1 MGYFSSFSKDGRSGA
16 MKVEKSVLVGYSM
29 EQMFD
34 LVERVE
40 DYPQYL
46 PWCGG
51 TEVLRQGNGGV
62 VATVRIDYR
71 GLKQSFTT
79 ENVYQPKQ
87 SITMKLKEGPFSR
100 LEGSWHFI
108 PLNDSAC
115 KIEFKLFYLFSSS
128 LLEKL
133 ISPVFG
139 YIANSFVDAFVKR
152 AEEIYGES

>member
-1 MGYFSSFSKDGRSGA
+1 MGYFNIFSVTGVQA
-16 MKVEKSVLVGYSM
+16 HMKVEKTVLVGYSM

-40 DYPQYL
+40 DYPKYL

-51 TEVLRQGNGGV
+51 TEVLRHGDGGV
-62 VATVRIDYR
+62 VATVHIDYH

-79 ENVYQPKQ
+79 ENIYQPKK
-87 SITMKLKEGPFSR
+87 SISMKLKEGPFSR

-108 PLNDSAC
+108 PLNESAC
-115 KIEFKLFYLFSSS
+115 KIEFKLFYQFSSS

-152 AEEIYGES
+152 AEETYGES

>member
-1 MGYFSSFSKDGRSGA
+1 MV
-16 MKVEKSVLVGYSM
+16 VEKSVLVGYSAQRM
-29 EQMFD
+29 YD

-40 DYPQYL
+40 DYPSFL

-51 TEVLRQGNGGV
+51 TDVSRQGGEAV

-79 ENVYQPKQ
+79 ENTHQAP
-87 SITMKLKEGPFSR
+87 SLIGMKLKEGPFSR
-100 LEGSWHFI
+100 LEGSWRFI

-115 KIEFKLFYLFSSS
+115 KIEFKLHYLFSSKI
-128 LLEKL
+128 LEKL
-133 ISPVFG
+133 VSPVFD

-152 AEEIYGES
+152 AEEIYGAS

>member
-1 MGYFSSFSKDGRSGA
+1 ML
-16 MKVEKSVLVGYSM
+16 VEKSVLVGYSA
-29 EQMFD
+29 QRMFD

-40 DYPQYL
+40 DYHAFL

-51 TEVLRQGNGGV
+51 AEAVRQNGAVV

-79 ENVYQPKQ
+79 ENTYQAPQ
-87 SITMKLKEGPFSR
+87 SIAMKLKEGPFSH
-100 LEGSWHFI
+100 LEGSWRFI
-108 PLNDSAC
+108 PLNDAAC
-115 KIEFKLFYLFSSS
+115 KIEFKLHYLFSSKM
-128 LLEKL
+128 LEKL
-133 ISPVFG
+133 VSPVFD

>member
-1 MGYFSSFSKDGRSGA
+1 
-16 MKVEKSVLVGYSM
+16 MKVEKTVLVGYSM

-40 DYPQYL
+40 DYPKYL

-51 TEVLRQGNGGV
+51 TEVLRHGDGGV
-62 VATVRIDYR
+62 VATVHIDYH

-79 ENVYQPKQ
+79 ENIYQPKK
-87 SITMKLKEGPFSR
+87 SISMKLKEGPFSR
-100 LEGSWHFI
+100 LEGSWLFI
-108 PLNDSAC
+108 PLNESAC
-115 KIEFKLFYLFSSS
+115 KIEFKLFYQFSSS

-152 AEEIYGES
+152 AEETYGES